1 MADLYYLKY
10 EDIYNLDGFKEKSAR
25 NLIDAIE
32 LSKKNPLGD
41 LIFGLGINHI
51 GKKAAKIL
59 AQNFKNIYEIKNSS
73 VEEIASLKD
82 FGEIMAIS
90 AVNFFKKEKTNEIIE
105 KLEKAG
111 VNLMVRLKRQNQ

>member
-51 GKKAAKIL
+51 GKKLLRFWLKISKIYMKSRIRVLKKLL
-59 AQNFKNIYEIKNSS
+59 A
-73 VEEIASLKD
+73 
-82 FGEIMAIS
+82 
-90 AVNFFKKEKTNEIIE
+90 
-105 KLEKAG
+105 
-111 VNLMVRLKRQNQ
+111 